1 MKSENEDLLLQHLF
15 IPLFKLLNIYS
26 NSSQMKGY
34 CSSSAGLFNIFTS
47 YLSLFFF
54 FFFFFFSFLFHLPD
68 FFVSPPFFF
77 PLLSLSSPF
86 SLFHFFSFSLS
97 RFHQAQL
104 VGLGLEELR
113 RGSRLGGATV
123 DCLGLGQADLTHK
136 IFFSLCEALSWSWP
150 NQKSFL
156 NFPEKQTPPLK
167 NKNGKNTAGDY
178 VLISDQRS
186 ETVSWRVLVLF
197 A

>member
-1 MKSENEDLLLQHLF
+1 LT
-15 IPLFKLLNIYS
+15 
-26 NSSQMKGY
+26 
-34 CSSSAGLFNIFTS
+34 A

-54 FFFFFFSFLFHLPD
+54 LSLSFARFFSL
-68 FFVSPPFFF
+68 SSIFF

-97 RFHQAQL
+97 RFHQTQP

-113 RGSRLGGATV
+113 RGSRPGGATV
-123 DCLGLGQADLTHK
+123 DCLGLEQADLTHK

-167 NKNGKNTAGDY
+167 NKNGKNERVLRADLRSEAGDSFMESFGF
-178 VLISDQRS
+178 VCLSKPISDLKI
-186 ETVSWRVLVLF
+186 LVLF
-197 A
+197 AGEFC